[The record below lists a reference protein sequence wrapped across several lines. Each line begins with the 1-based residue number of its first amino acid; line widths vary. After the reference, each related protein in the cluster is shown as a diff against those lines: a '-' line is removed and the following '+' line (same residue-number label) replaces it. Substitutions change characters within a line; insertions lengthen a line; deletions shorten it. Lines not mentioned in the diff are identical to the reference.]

1 MFVASSN
8 GNVWTRQTAQAVSAG
23 DTRLNAVSCVRKVVC
38 QAVGTVFTGVAIP
51 LAEGEGG

>member
-23 DTRLNAVSCVRKVVC
+23 DTWLNGVSCVAKSVC
-38 QAVGTVFTGVAIP
+38 QAVGTVFTGVATP
-51 LAEGEGG
+51 LAEGEGA